1 MNDTTSEMHKYQYD
15 LMMSKTPSERFVMG
29 LEMVESGREFMIA
42 GIKAQKPDIKENEI
56 ILELLKRQFLY
67 DKSLFWLSY
76 LIKEIKE

>member
-1 MNDTTSEMHKYQYD
+1 MNDTTPEMHKFQYD
-15 LMMSKTPSERFVMG
+15 LIMSKTPSERFVLG
-29 LEMVESGREFMIA
+29 LEMVESGRELMIA

-67 DKSLFWLSY
+67 DKSLFWLFY